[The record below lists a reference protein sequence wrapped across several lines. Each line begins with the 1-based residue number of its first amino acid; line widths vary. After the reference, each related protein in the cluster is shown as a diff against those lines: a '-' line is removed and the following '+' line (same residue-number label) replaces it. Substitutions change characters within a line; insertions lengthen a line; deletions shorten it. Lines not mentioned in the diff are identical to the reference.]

1 MQFNLN
7 FSTCPNDTFMFGAL
21 VTNKIDTRGHSFNL
35 HLADIEELNSLALA
49 HEPHITKISYGAY
62 ARVMA
67 NYQLLDSGSALGNGV
82 GPLVVSK
89 RTIYPNEV
97 PFARVALPGE
107 QTTAHLLFNMAFPG
121 ALHKKFYLFSEIVE
135 AVLNDE
141 VDVGVIIHE
150 SRFTYRAKGL
160 KKVIDLGSYWE
171 QKSGMPTPLGGIAVQ
186 RNLPDDV
193 KLTVN
198 QLLRDSIRYGFENP
212 DDIMPFVR
220 QYAQEMDL
228 AVMLSHIKLYVN
240 DFSLSLGAAGRR
252 AVAELLKAS
261 GVVPV
266 NFDEHSFFVDE
277 GAASL

>member
-220 QYAQEMDL
+220 QYAQEMDP

-252 AVAELLKAS
+252 AVAELLNAS
-261 GVVPV
+261 GVVPA

-277 GAASL
+277 SPASL